1 MKKHFYS
8 HVVEME
14 TIKIELDAMDLSPE
28 EKEHLL
34 SLADSNIHH
43 SVVDTILSE
52 LSHEDKKIFLR
63 LAALDDHNAIWR
75 HLNKKV
81 NDIQVKIKK
90 TASRILTE
98 LHQDIQE
105 AKEKKR

>member
-8 HVVEME
+8 HFVKME
-14 TIKIELDAMDLSPE
+14 TIQVELDAMDLSPE

-63 LAALDDHNAIWR
+63 LSAQDDHHAIWR
-75 HLNKKV
+75 YLNKKIG
-81 NDIQVKIKK
+81 NIEAKIKNA
-90 TASRILTE
+90 ASNMLLK
-98 LHQDIQE
+98 LHKDIEE
-105 AKEKKR
+105 AKGKK